1 MKDVMMEQEDFLR
14 LKDQE
19 IASLREELARV
30 RASLVSAQQ
39 ESDLLMDAAR
49 ATTRENVAMRR
60 QLQSWADDADAII
73 AKARKAELEAL
84 EL

>member
-1 MKDVMMEQEDFLR
+1 MEQEDFLR

-19 IASLREELARV
+19 IASLREELARA

-39 ESDLLMDAAR
+39 EADLLMDAAR
-49 ATTRENVAMRR
+49 ATTKENVAMRK

-73 AKARKAELEAL
+73 AKARRAELEAL

>member
-1 MKDVMMEQEDFLR
+1 MEQEDFLR

-19 IASLREELARV
+19 IGALREELARV
-30 RASLVSAQQ
+30 RAALQSAEQ
-39 ESDLLMDAAR
+39 EAELLMEAAK
-49 ATTRENVAMRR
+49 ATTRENVLMRK

-73 AKARKAELEAL
+73 AKARRAELEAL

>member
-19 IASLREELARV
+19 IASLREELARA

-39 ESDLLMDAAR
+39 EADLLMDAAR
-49 ATTRENVAMRR
+49 ATTKENVAMRK

-73 AKARKAELEAL
+73 AKARRAELEAL

>member
-1 MKDVMMEQEDFLR
+1 VKDVMMEQEDFLR

-19 IASLREELARV
+19 IASLREELARA

-39 ESDLLMDAAR
+39 EADLLMDAAR
-49 ATTRENVAMRR
+49 ATTKENVAMRK

-73 AKARKAELEAL
+73 AKARRAELEAL